1 MSEPGSKAGRRERGA
16 ALGAD
21 LVIPVLAA
29 AFTVYYLLTSANLVW
44 EARANGTVVGVI
56 LLILCL
62 IQFVRIGVRARAGEG
77 TLGLGT
83 LAERS
88 EAQGRRLMLLAILA
102 LYVAFIPWLGTT
114 LGLFLVMIA
123 TMWVLGVRRLPVLL
137 GIAFA
142 TAATMYILF
151 IALLQT
157 RLPTGPVEQLLNPLL
172 RGGA

>member
-56 LLILCL
+56 LLILCAV
-62 IQFVRIGVRARAGEG
+62 QFVRIGVRARAGEG
-77 TLGLGT
+77 TLGLGN

-137 GIAFA
+137 GVAFA